1 MVGAQTGL
9 KHTNMKH
16 PLEKFNFC
24 PVCGSKRFEVNDFK
38 SKHCEECGFTYY
50 FNSSAST
57 VAFILNEKNELL
69 VCRRAEEPAK
79 GTLDLTGGFVDLGET
94 AEEAI
99 TREVKEETGL
109 DVVQATYLFSLP
121 NTYLYSDLVVHTTD
135 LFFRCK
141 VKSTTSIKPMD
152 DVAET
157 YWIPLNDIHPE
168 EFGLNSIRAG
178 IIRFLSE
185 NRTSQA

>member
-1 MVGAQTGL
+1 
-9 KHTNMKH
+9 MKH
-16 PLEKFNFC
+16 PLEKFKFC
-24 PVCGSKRFEVNDFK
+24 PVCGSKDFDVNDFK
-38 SKHCEECGFTYY
+38 SKKCGHCGFTYY

-57 VAFILNEKNELL
+57 VAFILNERDELL
-69 VCRRAEEPAK
+69 VCRRAQEPAK

-109 DVVQATYLFSLP
+109 DVVQTDYLFSLP

-141 VKSTTSIKPMD
+141 VRSTSNIKPMD

-157 YWIPLNDIHPE
+157 YWIPLDEVHPE
-168 EFGLNSIRAG
+168 KFGLDSIRSG

-185 NRTSQA
+185 NRTSQTQG

>member
-1 MVGAQTGL
+1 
-9 KHTNMKH
+9 MKH
-16 PLEKFNFC
+16 PLEKFLFC
-24 PVCGSKRFEVNDFK
+24 PVCGSKNFVINDFK
-38 SKHCEECGFTYY
+38 SKHCKECGFTYY

-69 VCRRAEEPAK
+69 VCRRAQEPAK

-109 DVVQATYLFSLP
+109 DVIQTTYLFSLP
-121 NTYLYSDLVVHTTD
+121 NTYLYSDLLVHTTD
-135 LFFRCK
+135 LFFQCK
-141 VKSTTSIKPMD
+141 VKSTQSIKPMD

-157 YWIPLNDIHPE
+157 YWIPLNNIHPK
-168 EFGLNSIRAG
+168 EFGLDSIRSG

-185 NRTSQA
+185 NRTGQTQG